1 MAGRKN
7 NRQGKSDYSGIVG
20 GVLIIILIFLGIVL
34 GPKIFNYY
42 KGAVSQADSTAV
54 SEKQKKDKGKKKKT
68 DGGLK
73 NADEISTDLNEKA
86 SIDSDNKESKTGSG
100 KKDQTT
106 VKSAETDTPDVT
118 GEDDLENKVD
128 SSASDKED
136 QANSIKE
143 TETEINTNG
152 EGYSNTDFED
162 PAVREILMTR
172 AGETVDVSRLS
183 EEGIANCF
191 CYTPITD
198 DVFAR
203 IKGKSYKDDCTVPR
217 DELRYVKILHYGFD
231 GNVHVGELIVNR
243 KIADDVIYI
252 FSSLFDEKYPIE
264 KILLVDEFDADDN
277 KSMAANN
284 SSSFNFR
291 TVENSDSL
299 SLHSYG
305 LAIDINTL
313 YNPYVV
319 PKKDGTT
326 AVYPVEG
333 TAYADRS
340 LNCIYYIRPDDIC
353 VRLFKE
359 CGFTWGGDWTSVK
372 DYQHFEK
379 TILIY

>member
-54 SEKQKKDKGKKKKT
+54 SENKDKEKNKKKK
-68 DGGLK
+68 DAEK
-73 NADEISTDLNEKA
+73 NEKA
-86 SIDSDNKESKTGSG
+86 DDESADQSDKADDKSDNEAEKER
-100 KKDQTT
+100 
-106 VKSAETDTPDVT
+106 
-118 GEDDLENKVD
+118 
-128 SSASDKED
+128 SDKKIEITD
-136 QANSIKE
+136 DRTDNNSQDGE
-143 TETEINTNG
+143 TEEQNGEEDKPLSDKTASENAAAKSDATTNSNG
-152 EGYSNTDFED
+152 EGYSDTDFED
-162 PAVREILMTR
+162 PAVREILMTQV
-172 AGETVDVSRLS
+172 GETVDVSRLS

-252 FSSLFDEKYPIE
+252 FSSLYYEKYPIE

-359 CGFTWGGDWTSVK
+359 CGFTWGGDWTTVK
-372 DYQHFEK
+372 DYQHFEMSQ
-379 TILIY
+379 